1 MINDKLKYEAYL
13 KSEKQ
18 NVNTIDMSEIEMKP
32 QDNTQPEDEENLNE
46 ISNIKKN
53 KEDEEANL
61 ELDKTKDEDELHED
75 KENTLENTIETATVE
90 DVSDPDNLNPN
101 IVVIDC
107 KEILKSVEE
116 FKEVQVDQAQCMSEE
131 QIKIKVITS

>member
-116 FKEVQVDQAQCMSEE
+116 FKEV
-131 QIKIKVITS
+131 